1 MKKLFLNMNLN
12 KKNIIVTGAN
22 RGIGAEIVKN
32 LHKFGA
38 NVICCSRV
46 ENKSLTDMSLEINRS
61 NENKLY
67 NFFFDFSNEDQI
79 ISAANNI
86 CSKFDHID
94 GLVNNAGINHVSLF
108 LMDKIEDIKSV
119 FQINFF
125 SQLIFSQ
132 IIIKKMINKKKGS
145 IIFLSS
151 KAATDFVPGR
161 LAYSASKF
169 SLINATKIL
178 SKELGR
184 YKIRVNAI
192 APGLI
197 DTDMSKSQLNE
208 DEINEVI
215 KTIPLKRMGTSENV
229 ADLVTFLC
237 SEKSSYINGQL
248 IKVDGGQY

>member
-1 MKKLFLNMNLN
+1 MNLN

-22 RGIGAEIVKN
+22 RGIGAEVVKN
-32 LHKFGA
+32 LHKCGA

-46 ENKSLTDMSLEINRS
+46 ENKELTDLNLEINKS
-61 NENKLY
+61 NENNLY
-67 NFFFDFSNEDQI
+67 NFYFDFSDEDQI
-79 ISAANNI
+79 TNVANNI
-86 CSKFDHID
+86 CSKFDQID

-108 LMDKIEDIKSV
+108 LMDKIEDIKNV

-125 SQLIFSQ
+125 SQLIFSK
-132 IIIKKMINKKKGS
+132 IIIKKMISKKQGS

-151 KAATDFVPGR
+151 KAATDYVSGR
-161 LAYSASKF
+161 LAYSASK
-169 SLINATKIL
+169 SALINTTKIL

-197 DTDMSKSQLNE
+197 DTDMSKSQLNV
-208 DEINEVI
+208 DQINEVL
-215 KTIPLKRMGTSENV
+215 KTIPLKRMGTPENV

-237 SEKSSYINGQL
+237 SEKSSYINGQI

>member
-1 MKKLFLNMNLN
+1 MISKK
-12 KKNIIVTGAN
+12 
-22 RGIGAEIVKN
+22 
-32 LHKFGA
+32 
-38 NVICCSRV
+38 
-46 ENKSLTDMSLEINRS
+46 
-61 NENKLY
+61 
-67 NFFFDFSNEDQI
+67 Q
-79 ISAANNI
+79 
-86 CSKFDHID
+86 
-94 GLVNNAGINHVSLF
+94 
-108 LMDKIEDIKSV
+108 
-119 FQINFF
+119 
-125 SQLIFSQ
+125 
-132 IIIKKMINKKKGS
+132 GS

-151 KAATDFVPGR
+151 KAATDYVSGR
-161 LAYSASKF
+161 LAYSASKS
-169 SLINATKIL
+169 SLINTTKIL

>member
-1 MKKLFLNMNLN
+1 MNLH
-12 KKNIIVTGAN
+12 KKNIIVTGSN
-22 RGIGAEIVKN
+22 RGIGAKIVKD
-32 LHKFGA
+32 LHKNGA
-38 NVICCSRV
+38 NVICCSRQKDHKLIEETERLNTTS
-46 ENKSLTDMSLEINRS
+46 ENKM
-61 NENKLY
+61 Y
-67 NFFFDFSNEDQI
+67 NFFFDLAKDDEVE
-79 ISAANNI
+79 SAANQI
-86 CSKFDHID
+86 CSKFENID
-94 GLVNNAGINHVSLF
+94 GLINNAGVNHVSLF
-108 LMDKIEDIKSV
+108 LMDNISNIKNV

-132 IIIKKMINKKKGS
+132 IIIKKMISKKQGS

-151 KAATDFVPGR
+151 KAATDYVTGR
-161 LAYSASKF
+161 LAYSASKS

-197 DTDMSKSQLNE
+197 DTDMSKSQLNV
-208 DEINEVI
+208 DEINKVL
-215 KTIPLKRMGTSENV
+215 KTIPLKRIGTPENV